1 MKIYTFNAAEDTR
14 VEMLWSLRPNNRDSI
29 FSKFIADNHYTEVG
43 CIKDCDIAIHPNK
56 AFTPETLAFDSSVY
70 QSAMD
75 AARYGKPLIID
86 ATSDSDVL
94 LDIPTANILR
104 CGLYRSLKK
113 PFETESPYW
122 SNDRT
127 KQGLDALNI
136 GFKGK
141 KPVIGFCGTTSSMGK
156 LANLSKYIV
165 PQAATKLVLSQGK
178 FSRWVDPRITEGM
191 SLQLREK
198 AMNLIARD
206 KRLEVSFEVTN
217 NHQSYYVK
225 NESNKITLENL
236 FIDSTAKCDYVLCVR
251 GSGNFSGRFYM
262 ALNAGRIPVVIDT
275 DGVIPEEEHLHMIKI
290 PVNSIKNIGDLILEH
305 FETTT
310 EQELKEMKLGNR
322 LAYHQ
327 FLSPE
332 KFLPKYIES
341 CAEISHKIALKVA

>member
-1 MKIYTFNAAEDTR
+1 MKIFTFNAAEDTR
-14 VEMLWSLRPNNRDSI
+14 VEMLWSLRSKNRDNI
-29 FSKFIADNHYTEVG
+29 FGKFIADNHYTEVD
-43 CIKDCDIAIHPNK
+43 CIRDCDIAIHPNK

-75 AARYGKPLIID
+75 AARYCKPLIID

-104 CGLYRSLKK
+104 CGLYKSLKK

-127 KQGLDALNI
+127 KQGLDALSI
-136 GFKGK
+136 GFKRK
-141 KPVIGFCGTTSSMGK
+141 KPVVGFCGTTSSMGK
-156 LANLSKYIV
+156 LANLSKHIL
-165 PQAATKLVLSQGK
+165 PHAATKLVLSQGK
-178 FSRWVDPRITEGM
+178 LSRWADPRITEGM
-191 SLQLREK
+191 SLQLRET
-198 AMNLIARD
+198 AMNFLAKD
-206 KRLEVSFEVTN
+206 KRLEIAFEVTN

-236 FIDSTAKCDYVLCVR
+236 FINNTAKCDYVLCVR

-275 DGVIPEEEHLHMIKI
+275 DVVIPEEKHLHMIKI
-290 PVNSIKNIGDLILEH
+290 PINSIQNVGELILEH

-310 EQELKEMKLGNR
+310 EQELRDMKFSNR

-341 CAEISHKIALKVA
+341 CAKIPHKKALKVA